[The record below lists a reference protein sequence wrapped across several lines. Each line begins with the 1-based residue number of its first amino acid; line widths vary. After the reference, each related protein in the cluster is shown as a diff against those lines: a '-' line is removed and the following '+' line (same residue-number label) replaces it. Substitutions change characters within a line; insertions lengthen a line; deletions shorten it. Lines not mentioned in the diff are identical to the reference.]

1 MGHLLMV
8 GIKGNGNNG
17 AVAMLE
23 RDVNNIR
30 GTLGRFAP
38 ELLETEYAREMWA
51 LFEEGELTAD
61 RQAHGCLRAGREI
74 GRLRWRLAG
83 R

>member
-1 MGHLLMV
+1 
-8 GIKGNGNNG
+8 
-17 AVAMLE
+17 MLE

-51 LFEEGELTAD
+51 LFEQGELSADSELTGLFVRDETAAD
-61 RQAHGCLRAGREI
+61 TDGVLQVVEDAREEALQRELGRVE
-74 GRLRWRLAG
+74 G
-83 R
+83 